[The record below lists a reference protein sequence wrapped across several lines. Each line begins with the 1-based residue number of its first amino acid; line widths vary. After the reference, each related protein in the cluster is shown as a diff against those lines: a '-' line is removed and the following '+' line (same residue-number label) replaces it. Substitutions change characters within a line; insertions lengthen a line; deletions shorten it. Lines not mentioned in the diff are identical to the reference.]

1 MTEGSRITGVIP
13 TRGPLRQTLV
23 PWLILFLSLSLTLWA
38 WHTFDAPIDR
48 RERLWVLS
56 FGLAASLLLFSV
68 LRSTANV
75 RTRALALARAM
86 TEELREGREQFLAVA
101 DTASDAIVT
110 ADEQGRIIYLNRG
123 AERMFGY
130 ANEDAAGRPLTT
142 LMPERFHGAHRTG
155 FGRFLSTGR
164 SLILGKTLELTARHR
179 AGHEFPVELS
189 IASWTTT
196 KGRFFTAILRDSTAR
211 KAAEEA
217 LRKTNEELARRVSEQ
232 ALQKS
237 EMRFRALIENSSDA
251 IALFGADGTILYGS
265 AATTRVLGYAL
276 AEFVGRN
283 AFELIHPDDHAVVQ
297 TRLAEAMQRPRERV
311 DVHARVRHRD
321 GAWRLLEGVFTNL
334 LDEPAV
340 GAIVNN
346 YRDATERVQAEE
358 EVRRLNEH
366 LEQRVLER
374 TAQLEAMTREL
385 EAFSYSVSHDLRA
398 PLRHVH
404 GFAKLLLEGAE
415 GLDETSVRYLT
426 IISKAAAKMGELI
439 DGLLALSRT
448 GRAELRAEAVD
459 LNRLVS
465 EVSAECAQEAKDRR
479 ITWKRGDL
487 PRVRGDAALLRI
499 VFVNLL
505 SNAVKFTAK
514 RDEAVIEV
522 GGWRGE
528 DGDVIVR
535 VQDNGAGFD
544 SRYTGKL
551 FGVFQRLH
559 REDEFEGTGI
569 GLATVRRI
577 VHRHGGRV
585 WAEGEVDRGA
595 AFYIALKGAPEPP
608 DAG

>member
-1 MTEGSRITGVIP
+1 MKGVIP
-13 TRGPLRQTLV
+13 MRGHLRQTLA
-23 PWLILFLSLSLTLWA
+23 PWLILFLSLLLTLWA
-38 WHTFDAPIDR
+38 WHTFDATIDR

-56 FGLAASLLLFSV
+56 FGLAVSLLLFSV
-68 LRSTANV
+68 LRSSADM
-75 RTRALALARAM
+75 RTRALARAM
-86 TEELREGREQFLAVA
+86 TEELRESREQFLAVA
-101 DTASDAIVT
+101 DTANDAIVS
-110 ADEQGRIIYLNRG
+110 ADEQGRIIYFNRG

-130 ANEDAAGRPLTT
+130 ANEEAAGRPLTT
-142 LMPERFHGAHRTG
+142 LMPERFHEAHRTG

-164 SLILGKTLELTARHR
+164 SLILGKTLELTAVNR

-189 IASWTTT
+189 IASWTTA
-196 KGRFFTAILRDSTAR
+196 KGRFFTAILRDITAR

-237 EMRFRALIENSSDA
+237 EMRFRALIENSADA

-276 AEFVGRN
+276 AEFVGCN
-283 AFELIHPDDHAVVQ
+283 AFELIHPDDQAFVQ

-311 DVHARVRHRD
+311 DVHARVRHRN

-340 GAIVNN
+340 GAIVTN

-465 EVSAECAQEAKDRR
+465 EVTEECAQEAKDRR

-499 VFVNLL
+499 VFVNLV
-505 SNAVKFTAK
+505 SNAVKFTAR

-522 GGWRGE
+522 GGWHGE
-528 DGDVIVR
+528 DGEVIVR

>member
-1 MTEGSRITGVIP
+1 MTEGSRIEGVLP
-13 TRGPLRQTLV
+13 TRGHLRQTLV

-56 FGLAASLLLFSV
+56 FGLAVSLLLFSV
-68 LRSTANV
+68 LRSSANV

-86 TEELREGREQFLAVA
+86 TEELRESLEQFLAVA
-101 DTASDAIVT
+101 DTANDAIVS
-110 ADEQGRIIYLNRG
+110 ADDQGRIIYLNRG

-130 ANEDAAGRPLTT
+130 ATEDAAGRPLTT
-142 LMPERFHGAHRTG
+142 LMPERFHEAHRTG

-164 SLILGKTLELTARHR
+164 SRILGETLELTAVNR
-179 AGHEFPVELS
+179 AGHEFPIELS
-189 IASWTTT
+189 IASWTTA
-196 KGRFFTAILRDSTAR
+196 KGRFFTAILRDITAR
-211 KAAEEA
+211 KAAESA
-217 LRKTNEELARRVSEQ
+217 LRKTNEELDRRVSEQ

-237 EMRFRALIENSSDA
+237 EMRSRALIENSSDA

-283 AFELIHPDDHAVVQ
+283 AFELIHPDDHAFVQ

-340 GAIVNN
+340 GAIVTN

-404 GFAKLLLEGAE
+404 GFARLLLEGAE

-448 GRAELRAEAVD
+448 GRAELRAEPVD

-465 EVSAECAQEAKDRR
+465 EVSAECAQEAQDRR

-528 DGDVIVR
+528 DGEVIVR

-585 WAEGEVDRGA
+585 WAEGDVDRGA
-595 AFYIALKGAPEPP
+595 AFYIALKGAPGPT

>member
-48 RERLWVLS
+48 RERPWVLS
-56 FGLAASLLLFSV
+56 FGLAVSLLLFGV
-68 LRSTANV
+68 LRSSANV

-142 LMPERFHGAHRTG
+142 LMPERFHEAHRAG
-155 FGRFLSTGR
+155 FGRFLSTGQ
-164 SLILGKTLELTARHR
+164 SLILGETLELTAVNR
-179 AGHEFPVELS
+179 AGREFPIELS
-189 IASWTTT
+189 IATWTTA
-196 KGRFFTAILRDSTAR
+196 KGRFFTAILRDITAR
-211 KAAEEA
+211 MAAAEA
-217 LRKTNEELARRVSEQ
+217 LRKTNEELERRVSEQ

-237 EMRFRALIENSSDA
+237 EMRSRALIENSSDA

-283 AFELIHPDDHAVVQ
+283 AFELIHPDDQAFVQ

-334 LDEPAV
+334 IDEPAV
-340 GAIVNN
+340 GAIVTN

-358 EVRRLNEH
+358 EVRRLDEH

-465 EVSAECAQEAKDRR
+465 EVSAECAQAAQDRR

-528 DGDVIVR
+528 DGEVIVR
-535 VQDNGAGFD
+535 IQDNGAGIKKDQLPHIFERFRQAHIPRMK
-544 SRYTGKL
+544 S
-551 FGVFQRLH
+551 
-559 REDEFEGTGI
+559 EDGMGL
-569 GLATVRRI
+569 GLAI
-577 VHRHGGRV
+577 VNDLVALHGGTIT
-585 WAEGEVDRGA
+585 ADSDGPG
-595 AFYIALKGAPEPP
+595 KGACFTVLLPS
-608 DAG
+608 

>member
-1 MTEGSRITGVIP
+1 MKGVIP
-13 TRGPLRQTLV
+13 MRGHLRQTLA
-23 PWLILFLSLSLTLWA
+23 PWLILFLSLLLTLWA
-38 WHTFDAPIDR
+38 WHTFDATIDR

-56 FGLAASLLLFSV
+56 FGLAVSLLLFSV
-68 LRSTANV
+68 LRSSGDM
-75 RTRALALARAM
+75 RTRALARAM
-86 TEELREGREQFLAVA
+86 TEELRESREQFLAVA
-101 DTASDAIVT
+101 DTANDAIVS
-110 ADEQGRIIYLNRG
+110 ADEQGRIIYFNRG

-130 ANEDAAGRPLTT
+130 ANEEAAGRPLTA
-142 LMPERFHGAHRTG
+142 LMPERFHEAHRTG
-155 FGRFLSTGR
+155 FGRFLFTGR
-164 SLILGKTLELTARHR
+164 SLILGKTLELTAVNR

-189 IASWTTT
+189 IASWTTA
-196 KGRFFTAILRDSTAR
+196 KGRFFTAILRDITAR

-251 IALFGADGTILYGS
+251 IALFGADGSILYGS

-276 AEFVGRN
+276 AEFVGRS
-283 AFELIHPDDHAVVQ
+283 AFELIHPDDQAFVQ
-297 TRLAEAMQRPRERV
+297 RRLAEAIQRPRERV
-311 DVHARVRHRD
+311 DVHARVRRRD

-340 GAIVNN
+340 GAIVTN

-358 EVRRLNEH
+358 EVRRLNAH

-499 VFVNLL
+499 VFVNLV
-505 SNAVKFTAK
+505 SNAVKFTAR

-522 GGWRGE
+522 GGWHGE
-528 DGDVIVR
+528 DGEVIVR

>member
-1 MTEGSRITGVIP
+1 M
-13 TRGPLRQTLV
+13 
-23 PWLILFLSLSLTLWA
+23 
-38 WHTFDAPIDR
+38 
-48 RERLWVLS
+48 
-56 FGLAASLLLFSV
+56 

-142 LMPERFHGAHRTG
+142 LMPERFHEAHRAG
-155 FGRFLSTGR
+155 FGRFLSTGQ
-164 SLILGKTLELTARHR
+164 SLILGETLELTAVNR
-179 AGHEFPVELS
+179 AGREFPIELS
-189 IASWTTT
+189 IATWTTA
-196 KGRFFTAILRDSTAR
+196 KGRFFTAILRDITAR
-211 KAAEEA
+211 MAAAEA
-217 LRKTNEELARRVSEQ
+217 LRKTNEELERRVSEQ

-237 EMRFRALIENSSDA
+237 EMRSRALIENSSDA

-265 AATTRVLGYAL
+265 AATTRVLGYTL

-404 GFAKLLLEGAE
+404 GFARLLLEGAE

-459 LNRLVS
+459 LNRLVG
-465 EVSAECAQEAKDRR
+465 EVSAECAQEAQDRR

-528 DGDVIVR
+528 DGEVIVR
-535 VQDNGAGFD
+535 IQDNGAGFD
-544 SRYTGKL
+544 SRY
-551 FGVFQRLH
+551 
-559 REDEFEGTGI
+559 
-569 GLATVRRI
+569 
-577 VHRHGGRV
+577 
-585 WAEGEVDRGA
+585 
-595 AFYIALKGAPEPP
+595 
-608 DAG
+608 